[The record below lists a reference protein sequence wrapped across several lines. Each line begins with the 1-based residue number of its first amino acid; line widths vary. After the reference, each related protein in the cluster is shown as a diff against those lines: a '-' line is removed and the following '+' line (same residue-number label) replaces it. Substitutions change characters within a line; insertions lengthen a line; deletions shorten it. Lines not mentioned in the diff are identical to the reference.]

1 MCEPSMSS
9 QSTDHNKRNIVECI
23 TDYIVIYVPCI
34 ALTQYNKTIY
44 YISYLSSNTLSSLST
59 SPGCL

>member
-1 MCEPSMSS
+1 MNSP
-9 QSTDHNKRNIVECI
+9 STDHNKRIIVEG
-23 TDYIVIYVPCI
+23 TTEYIVIYGPCI

-44 YISYLSSNTLSSLST
+44 YSSYLSSNTLSSLAI